1 MPSGQEP
8 PGIPEDPSA
17 RVIPRRGVRAL
28 CTRLRNEGKRIVF
41 TNGCFDLLHVGHV
54 RYLKEA
60 REQGDLLIVG
70 LNDDQSTRRVK
81 GPGRPYLSQEDRA
94 EILHS
99 LECVDLVVMFS
110 ERTAERLVQSLRP
123 DVYVK
128 GGDYRVEDL
137 PEAQSV
143 AEYGGRVYLARLVP
157 ERSTSDLVSAI
168 RAGCVGEVE

>member
-1 MPSGQEP
+1 MAGAVVSLAE
-8 PGIPEDPSA
+8 A
-17 RVIPRRGVRAL
+17 RE
-28 CTRLRNEGKRIVF
+28 LRKQAASQGRKVVL

-60 REQGDLLIVG
+60 RQQGDLLIVG
-70 LNDDQSTRRVK
+70 LNDDQSTRLVK
-81 GPGRPYLSQEDRA
+81 GSGRPYMAQDDRA
-94 EILHS
+94 ELLCS

-137 PEAQSV
+137 PEAQTV

-157 ERSTSDLVSAI
+157 ECSTSDLVSAI
-168 RAGCVGEVE
+168 RAHHPRDVE

>member
-1 MPSGQEP
+1 MSGAVVSLE
-8 PGIPEDPSA
+8 
-17 RVIPRRGVRAL
+17 RA
-28 CTRLRNEGKRIVF
+28 CELRNEAASQGRKVVL

-60 REQGDLLIVG
+60 SEQGDLLIVG

-81 GPGRPYLSQEDRA
+81 GPGRPYMAQGDRA
-94 EILHS
+94 EILCS
-99 LECVDLVVMFS
+99 LECVDLVVLFS
-110 ERTAERLVQSLRP
+110 ESTAEKLVQSLRP

-137 PEAQSV
+137 PEARSV
-143 AEYGGRVYLARLVP
+143 IEHGGRVYLARLVP

-168 RAGCVGEVE
+168 LTDQSGEVE